1 MEPEE
6 PQEDYANYNPDQ
18 NEEESNANKNG
29 LSIADSLK
37 QALEQRNRL
46 NQRQGIGSSM
56 AITYK
61 KPKCGS

>member
-18 NEEESNANKNG
+18 NEEESNVNKNG

-46 NQRQGIGSSM
+46 NQRQGIGSIM
-56 AITYK
+56 AYCFQ
-61 KPKCGS
+61 KPKCM